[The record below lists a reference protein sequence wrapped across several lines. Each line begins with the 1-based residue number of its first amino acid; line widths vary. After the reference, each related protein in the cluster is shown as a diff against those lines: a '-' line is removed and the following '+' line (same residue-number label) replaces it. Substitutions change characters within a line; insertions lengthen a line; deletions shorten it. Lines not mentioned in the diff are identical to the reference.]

1 MQCLPYAE
9 FLAANTVKF
18 TKSVFCLQL
27 QFSLLAAQDD
37 MFPEGWALGQG
48 TDPYG
53 LPFLTGLQ
61 DILAL

>member
-1 MQCLPYAE
+1 M
-9 FLAANTVKF
+9 
-18 TKSVFCLQL
+18 
-27 QFSLLAAQDD
+27 LAAQED

-53 LPFLTGLQ
+53 LPFLTGLL